1 MINVT
6 ERAASV
12 LQNLLE
18 TIDASPGQGV
28 KLVPDSQGNLGM
40 TIASPDE
47 GDQVVRRDE
56 APLLIVDASIA
67 QQLDGTEL
75 DVQEILGEESAR
87 FTLRSLEEEDR
98 SGRQP
103 SS

>member
-18 TIDASPGQGV
+18 TSDAPPGQGV
-28 KLVPDSQGNLGM
+28 KLIPDAQGNLGM
-40 TIASPDE
+40 TIASPVE
-47 GDQVVRRDE
+47 GDQVVSRE
-56 APLLIVDASIA
+56 ESPLLIVDGSIA

-75 DVQEILGEESAR
+75 DVQEIPGEESAR
-87 FTLRSLEEEDR
+87 FTLRPLEA
-98 SGRQP
+98 
-103 SS
+103 

>member
-6 ERAASV
+6 ERAATV
-12 LQNLLE
+12 LQDLL
-18 TIDASPGQGV
+18 TTNDAPPGQGV

-67 QQLDGTEL
+67 QQLDRTEL
-75 DVQEILGEESAR
+75 DVQEIPGEESAQ
-87 FTLRSLEEEDR
+87 FTLRPLDA
-98 SGRQP
+98 
-103 SS
+103 